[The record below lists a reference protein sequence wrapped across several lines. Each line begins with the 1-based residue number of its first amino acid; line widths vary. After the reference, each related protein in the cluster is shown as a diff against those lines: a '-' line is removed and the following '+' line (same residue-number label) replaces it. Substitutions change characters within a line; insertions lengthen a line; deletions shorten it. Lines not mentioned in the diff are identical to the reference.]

1 MSLCLPNLILHQFL
15 KASSYYRMVDFE
27 LWPHECVSSCGLVWK
42 TLGIH
47 LMSNHIKQHQH
58 AHIITFPNVKPTQM
72 RLILWFTF
80 DMKFGIC
87 GWIIGMKT
95 DSHTHTP
102 TYALALAYVRIWV
115 CVCARMHAWQLLSD
129 YPTVIHS
136 CWLSSMPAKLC
147 STLHRGGRTSPI
159 LTYTHTPSSLKCM
172 LIGFWNKVI

>member
-58 AHIITFPNVKPTQM
+58 AHIITFPNVKPITCTDEIDSVVHLWYEIWYLWLDY
-72 RLILWFTF
+72 RNENWFTHAHTNICSGL
-80 DMKFGIC
+80 GIC
-87 GWIIGMKT
+87 
-95 DSHTHTP
+95 
-102 TYALALAYVRIWV
+102 TYMSV
-115 CVCARMHAWQLLSD
+115 CVHARMHAWQLLSD

-159 LTYTHTPSSLKCM
+159 LTYTHTHQVL
-172 LIGFWNKVI
+172 WNACW